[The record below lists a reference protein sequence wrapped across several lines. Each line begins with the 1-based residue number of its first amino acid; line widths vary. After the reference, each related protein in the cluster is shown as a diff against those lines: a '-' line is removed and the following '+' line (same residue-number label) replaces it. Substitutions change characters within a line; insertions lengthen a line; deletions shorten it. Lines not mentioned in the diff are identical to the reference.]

1 MKSILI
7 AVVAILLLA
16 SCDGSNNPQ
25 SSEFSYSVDD
35 QLTGLQVITTDSGR
49 VEAVQDSEGTT
60 SRFIGNEVIIRPS
73 TDQQLTD
80 FLERYDALV
89 IASDAVP
96 EPPQELGLTLNDQDK
111 AASSYRVLVD
121 ASDFPLDNLA
131 RDAKAL
137 GLDQAVVMSSGE
149 ASRLL
154 ALVLHEYRNGLTITP
169 NFLMEIDDWLEEMKE
184 HPESADDFF
193 NPFDKAW
200 YNETGAKTNVTRMW
214 QAVDASPPLK
224 RTRVAIIDTGFWL
237 DDAGRPF
244 ASLDGGTSDFPSN
257 PIQYNFDNGT
267 PYAGG
272 AYFAGAE
279 RGALWHGNDVAGI
292 ATAYHNNEY
301 GIAGTG
307 GQVAD
312 PMMFRIG
319 IGPFMNW
326 YEVGS
331 AVRTAVSWNA
341 DVINMSFGGPCDNMF
356 CDLFLE
362 DSLYSSLRNARDN
375 DVIVVVSSG
384 NNTKR
389 DESHIISADGM
400 VPCKADETICVGA
413 TDPDSTHTSNYA
425 NAGSR
430 VDIWAPAC
438 IPTTPNGES
447 PESLPEV
454 CGTSFSSPF
463 VAGIVAVM
471 KAYDPEL
478 GLEDVRNILKSTAWT
493 DSPDAVVTHSIN
505 AYAALRALAAE
516 KGADPFVTI
525 SGSAL
530 DGGSNE
536 VPLNRTF
543 TLTTQVYE
551 NIFQYM
557 DGEAPCP
564 PALCPV
570 TWSPTPESI
579 TSGAQ
584 FKYTSPGEQTIIA
597 ASTNSTGNVRASA
610 VTVNVINQP
619 TIPIIVEPLADSS
632 VFQGIPVSFKGHGI
646 DPNAGPGPGPGM
658 INSDCEWWILG
669 VDSSFIQQLLN
680 CDDTFTFPVTG
691 EFRIDLVVTDAQ
703 GDSSHTFSQYLTVV
717 AAPAVPGPNSGL
729 TVSPPNYADIY
740 YDRYAPVAVTMTASG
755 NTNTPYTYQLT
766 AISYWSTA
774 SSSVYATRE
783 LETVNTAS
791 TTVNRS
797 YTLNNV
803 AGLLRAPEDH
813 NCFTDGQWVRLT
825 LTVTD
830 KDGNTGTGSS
840 QLIQVLCPLL

>member
-1 MKSILI
+1 MKSLLI
-7 AVVAILLLA
+7 AVVAFLLLA

-25 SSEFSYSVDD
+25 SSEFSYSIDD
-35 QLTGLQVITTDSGR
+35 QLTDLQIITTDSGR

-60 SRFIGNEVIIRPS
+60 SRFIGNEVIIQPS
-73 TDQQLTD
+73 TEQQLTD

-89 IASDAVP
+89 IGSDEVP
-96 EPPQELGLTLNDQDK
+96 EPPQELGLTLSDQDK
-111 AASSYRVLVD
+111 AAASYRVLVN

-131 RDAKAL
+131 RDAEAL
-137 GLDQAVVMSSGE
+137 GLDQPVSMSSGE
-149 ASRLL
+149 AARLL
-154 ALVLHEYRNGLTITP
+154 ALVLHEYRNGLAIAP
-169 NFLMEIDDWLEEMKE
+169 NFLMDLHDWLEETRE
-184 HPESADDFF
+184 HPETAESFF
-193 NPFDKAW
+193 NPFDQPW
-200 YNETGAKTNVTRMW
+200 YNETGAKTNVTLMW
-214 QAVDASPPLK
+214 QAVHAIPPLK
-224 RTRVAIIDTGFWL
+224 RTRVAILDIGFWL

-257 PIQYNFDNGT
+257 PLQYNFDQGT

-272 AYFAGAE
+272 VYAGGAE

-319 IGPFMNW
+319 IGTFMNW

-375 DVIVVVSSG
+375 GVIVVVSSG
-384 NNTKR
+384 NDTLRNTG
-389 DESHIISADGM
+389 HIISADGM

-413 TDPDSTHTSNYA
+413 TVPDSNGVSNYA

-438 IPTTPNGES
+438 IPTTPNGAS
-447 PESLPEV
+447 PESLPVV

-471 KAYDPEL
+471 KAYEPDL
-478 GLEDVRNILKSTAWT
+478 GLEDVRNILRSTAWT
-493 DSPDAVVTHSIN
+493 DSPDAEVTHSIN
-505 AYAALRALAAE
+505 AYAALRAVAEE
-516 KGADPFVTI
+516 KGADPFVKI

-543 TLTTQVYE
+543 TLTAQVYE
-551 NIFQYM
+551 SIFAYM
-557 DGEAPCP
+557 NGEPSCP
-564 PALCPV
+564 PAICPV

-597 ASTNSTGNVRASA
+597 ASTNSAGNVRASA
-610 VTVNVINQP
+610 VIVNVINQP
-619 TIPIIVEPLADSS
+619 TIPIIVEPLANSS
-632 VFQGIPVSFKGHGI
+632 VFQGIPVSFKGHGM

-658 INSDCEWWILG
+658 INSECEWWILG
-669 VDSSFIQQLLN
+669 VDSSFEHQLLN
-680 CDDTFTFPVTG
+680 CDVTFTFPVTG
-691 EFRIDLVVTDAQ
+691 EFRIDLIVTDAQ
-703 GDSSHTFSQYLTVV
+703 GVASHTLSQNLTVV

-729 TVSPPNYADIY
+729 ALPSPNYADIY
-740 YDRYAPVAVTMTASG
+740 YDRYVPISVTMTASG
-755 NTNTPYTYQLT
+755 NTNTPYSYLLT
-766 AISYWSTA
+766 ATSYWSTA
-774 SSSVYATRE
+774 SSAVYATRE
-783 LETVNTAS
+783 LDTINTS
-791 TTVNRS
+791 NTTVNRS
-797 YTLNNV
+797 YNLNNV
-803 AGLLRAPEDH
+803 GGLLRAPGDH